1 MKNKLL
7 ILFFLLLSLGIF
19 TGIRANAKDNGGKI
33 EVDKTAVKED
43 VTYGRDAIVNLNVK
57 GNTYNKH
64 QELEIVFVLD
74 RSSSMNKNKK
84 METVKNVTI
93 DTINKILP
101 SDNIKIGIV
110 TFGTDVLDWYST
122 NKLTN
127 NSEDLVKLVNSIPNT
142 FKGQGTNISS
152 ALEQANSLFSDKDI
166 NKYIVLLSDGMPT
179 YFKYN
184 NDIYG
189 DGKTDNKACV
199 KRSGK
204 KCTLEYTPSE
214 YTKLISNEIRKNN
227 IFIFGVGFDASDSV
241 GDLFKNITD
250 KYYNASNEKELSNN
264 FNDIVDNITLIGK
277 DIVITDTIPSYFEIY
292 KEELLKDYPNIIIIN
307 NIDGTTTLKFK
318 IDNFSSLE
326 DYNFKYKVIAKKEYY
341 GYMYT
346 NTNAIIEGESLIEG
360 AYPDNKISE
369 VFPKP
374 LVEIPGIT
382 KDDSYSVKLGNT
394 LEVNE
399 EQGILNNDY
408 LSLINEK
415 DIEVTN
421 KIIVNNTNNSCG
433 NISVD
438 NSGKFIYTPEVSCL
452 GKEVT
457 FEYYI
462 ESLINGVIVKSN
474 SSLIKINVSKD
485 NLNIINSNIVKTGT
499 KNINNIND
507 NIKYNINYSSLID
520 NYIGN
525 AIITIV
531 DYLPCKID
539 KDKSNL
545 DSGIYNEEDQTI
557 TWKVNINDI
566 NTYTNGKKII
576 NIVKD
581 ISIKYEN
588 IIDYRKL
595 TNKVYGYINTSEG
608 NLERYAEFDTNI
620 NIYGDVIVSYVD
632 NDDNKLLEDKKIS
645 DLVNNDYLTREEK
658 IDGYTLVDIIGEVE
672 GKIGIDTKYVK
683 YIYYKNNS
691 KTLPDLIK
699 TGTSRIDNLDNKI
712 DYNIKYKS
720 KINDYIG
727 TLEVTI
733 IDYLPYKIDIDN
745 SLLGDFTYNPRDNTL
760 TYKYTKEVNTYLN
773 GEFDIDIS
781 LDITLK
787 YLDINLS
794 SRIIKNK
801 VTSYIITD
809 KKKELTDECITNI
822 DIKSN
827 VLVEYVDTL
836 GNKIDNDIIITNFVG
851 NDYITNAKDIKGY
864 TFKEVLGEVV
874 GKHQFSDIKVTYIY
888 EKNKLVPPKTGNSE
902 INYIA
907 LTIIAINLI
916 MGIILKLRRVNI

>member
-1 MKNKLL
+1 
-7 ILFFLLLSLGIF
+7 
-19 TGIRANAKDNGGKI
+19 
-33 EVDKTAVKED
+33 
-43 VTYGRDAIVNLNVK
+43 
-57 GNTYNKH
+57 
-64 QELEIVFVLD
+64 
-74 RSSSMNKNKK
+74 
-84 METVKNVTI
+84 
-93 DTINKILP
+93 
-101 SDNIKIGIV
+101 
-110 TFGTDVLDWYST
+110 
-122 NKLTN
+122 
-127 NSEDLVKLVNSIPNT
+127 
-142 FKGQGTNISS
+142 
-152 ALEQANSLFSDKDI
+152 
-166 NKYIVLLSDGMPT
+166 MPT

-277 DIVITDTIPSYFEIY
+277 DIVITDTIPSYFQID
-292 KEELLKDYPNIIIIN
+292 KEELLKDYPNTIIIN

-394 LEVNE
+394 LE
-399 EQGILNNDY
+399 
-408 LSLINEK
+408 
-415 DIEVTN
+415 
-421 KIIVNNTNNSCG
+421 IIVNNTNNSCG

-545 DSGIYNEEDQTI
+545 DSGIYNEEDQ
-557 TWKVNINDI
+557 
-566 NTYTNGKKII
+566 II

-632 NDDNKLLEDKKIS
+632 SDDNKLLEDKRIS

-691 KTLPDLIK
+691 KALPDLIK

-727 TLEVTI
+727 TVEVTI

-851 NDYITNAKDIKGY
+851 NDYITNAEDIKGY